1 MTAARTLEE
10 LGERH
15 GPPSLIGQPH
25 KLNYGEAN
33 TLTSILLLLIG
44 GCLGLI
50 CVALLLKQ
58 WSRPRVRSVIE
69 EPMALPEKSSD
80 TSSPDRNED
89 HVEEILE
96 RMSEGVVL
104 LDKDLSPLLANAA
117 ARALLGAGN
126 GSLELQIASTE
137 VLSIARRA
145 VDDDSEISDTIGV
158 WYPRRGHLRV
168 RATPLSDHG
177 GVVVLMKDIT
187 EELRTQRIRREF
199 VAHASHE
206 LKSPVASLQTLAE
219 AVRQA
224 VHDDPEMAARFS
236 ERMVHEAERL
246 GRLITDL
253 LDLSRLEDPVD
264 VSEEIV
270 DLSAIS
276 VHELDAVRGDAEHK
290 AIELISG
297 VAPDVWIKG
306 DEQQLSLM
314 LRNLLD
320 NAIRYTPAG
329 GTVRLDIERADHQ
342 VIMSITDT
350 GIGIPLEAQE
360 RIFERFYRVDKARS
374 RHKGGTGLGLAIV
387 KHAVELNGGVI
398 ELESELERGST
409 FRVKFPIC
417 DEEERR

>member
-1 MTAARTLEE
+1 
-10 LGERH
+10 
-15 GPPSLIGQPH
+15 
-25 KLNYGEAN
+25 LNN
-33 TLTSILLLLIG
+33 ILLLLIV
-44 GCLGLI
+44 GCVGLVA
-50 CVALLLKQ
+50 VALVLKQ
-58 WSRPRVRSVIE
+58 SARPRARPVIE
-69 EPMALPEKSSD
+69 EPVAFPEKSPHTSFSD
-80 TSSPDRNED
+80 RDAH

-96 RMSEGVVL
+96 HMSEGVVL
-104 LDKDLSPLLANAA
+104 LNKDLSPLLANSA
-117 ARALLGAGN
+117 ARTLLGPGN
-126 GSLELQIASTE
+126 GSVELRIASTE

-145 VDDDSEISDTIGV
+145 IDEDSDISDTVGV

-177 GVVVLMKDIT
+177 GVVVVIKDIT

-206 LKSPVASLQTLAE
+206 LKSPVAGLQTLAE

-236 ERMVHEAERL
+236 ERMAQEAERL
-246 GRLITDL
+246 GRLISDL

-264 VSEEIV
+264 ISTERV

-276 VHELDAVRGDAEHK
+276 VQELDEVRSDAEDK
-290 AIELISG
+290 AIKLISG
-297 VAPDVWIKG
+297 VARDVWVKG
-306 DEQQLSLM
+306 DRQQLSLM

-320 NAIRYTPAG
+320 NAVRYTPPG
-329 GTVRLDIERADHQ
+329 GTVRLDIEREDHQ
-342 VIMSITDT
+342 VVMSVSDT
-350 GIGIPLEAQE
+350 GMGIPLEAQE

-398 ELESELERGST
+398 ELKSELERGST
-409 FRVKFPIC
+409 FSVRLPIY
-417 DEEERR
+417 DVEERT

>member
-1 MTAARTLEE
+1 
-10 LGERH
+10 
-15 GPPSLIGQPH
+15 
-25 KLNYGEAN
+25 
-33 TLTSILLLLIG
+33 
-44 GCLGLI
+44 
-50 CVALLLKQ
+50 
-58 WSRPRVRSVIE
+58 
-69 EPMALPEKSSD
+69 
-80 TSSPDRNED
+80 
-89 HVEEILE
+89 
-96 RMSEGVVL
+96 
-104 LDKDLSPLLANAA
+104 
-117 ARALLGAGN
+117 
-126 GSLELQIASTE
+126 
-137 VLSIARRA
+137 
-145 VDDDSEISDTIGV
+145 
-158 WYPRRGHLRV
+158 
-168 RATPLSDHG
+168 
-177 GVVVLMKDIT
+177 
-187 EELRTQRIRREF
+187 
-199 VAHASHE
+199 
-206 LKSPVASLQTLAE
+206 
-219 AVRQA
+219 
-224 VHDDPEMAARFS
+224 MAARFS

>member
-1 MTAARTLEE
+1 M
-10 LGERH
+10 
-15 GPPSLIGQPH
+15 
-25 KLNYGEAN
+25 N
-33 TLTSILLLLIG
+33 SILLLLIV
-44 GCLGLI
+44 GCVGLVG
-50 CVALLLKQ
+50 VALLLKQ
-58 WSRPRVRSVIE
+58 WPRPPVRSVVE
-69 EPMALPEKSSD
+69 EPVALAEKSSD
-80 TSSPDRNED
+80 TPSLDRDGD
-89 HVEEILE
+89 HIEEILE

-117 ARALLGAGN
+117 ARALLGAGS

-145 VDDDSEISDTIGV
+145 VDDDSEISDTIRV

-264 VSEEIV
+264 VPKEIV

-290 AIELISG
+290 AIELTWD
-297 VAPDVWIKG
+297 VAPDVWVKG
-306 DEQQLSLM
+306 DGQQLSLM

-329 GTVRLDIERADHQ
+329 GTVRLEIERADHQ
-342 VIMSITDT
+342 VIMSVSDT
-350 GIGIPLEAQE
+350 GIGIPREVQE

-374 RHKGGTGLGLAIV
+374 RDKGGTGLGLAIV
-387 KHAVELNGGVI
+387 KHAVELHGGVI
-398 ELESELERGST
+398 ELQSELEQGSI
-409 FRVKFPIC
+409 FRVRFPAC

>member
-1 MTAARTLEE
+1 M
-10 LGERH
+10 
-15 GPPSLIGQPH
+15 
-25 KLNYGEAN
+25 N
-33 TLTSILLLLIG
+33 SILLLLIV
-44 GCLGLI
+44 GCVGVVG
-50 CVALLLKQ
+50 VALLLKQ
-58 WSRPRVRSVIE
+58 SVRPGVRSVIE
-69 EPMALPEKSSD
+69 EPVALPEKTSA
-80 TSSPDRNED
+80 TSSPDRDE
-89 HVEEILE
+89 HHIEEILE

-126 GSLELQIASTE
+126 GSLELQISSAE

-145 VDDDSEISDTIGV
+145 VDNDSEISETIGV

-177 GVVVLMKDIT
+177 GVVVVMKDIT

-236 ERMVHEAERL
+236 ERVAHEADRL

-264 VSEEIV
+264 VANERV

-276 VHELDAVRGDAEHK
+276 VHELDAVRSDAEHK
-290 AIELISG
+290 AIELVSG
-297 VAPDVWIKG
+297 VAPDVWVRG
-306 DEQQLSLM
+306 DRQQLSLM

-320 NAIRYTPAG
+320 NAIRYTPSG
-329 GTVRLDIERADHQ
+329 GTVRLDVERADHQ
-342 VIMSITDT
+342 VIMSVSDT

-360 RIFERFYRVDKARS
+360 RVFERFYRVDKARS
-374 RHKGGTGLGLAIV
+374 RDKGGTGLGLAIV
-387 KHAVELNGGVI
+387 KHAVELHGGVL
-398 ELESELERGST
+398 ELESELERGSM
-409 FRVKFPIC
+409 FRVTFPAC

>member
-1 MTAARTLEE
+1 
-10 LGERH
+10 
-15 GPPSLIGQPH
+15 
-25 KLNYGEAN
+25 LN
-33 TLTSILLLLIG
+33 SILLLLIV
-44 GCLGLI
+44 GCAGLVG
-50 CVALLLKQ
+50 VALLLKQ
-58 WSRPRVRSVIE
+58 ASRPRFRPVVE
-69 EPMALPEKSSD
+69 EPAALLEKSSD
-80 TSSPDRNED
+80 TSSPDRDEH

-104 LDKDLSPLLANAA
+104 LNKDLSPLLANAA
-117 ARALLGAGN
+117 ARRLLGAGN
-126 GSLELQIASTE
+126 GSLELRIASTE
-137 VLSIARRA
+137 VLSIAQRA
-145 VDDDSEISDTIGV
+145 VEDDSEIADTVGV

-177 GVVVLMKDIT
+177 GVVVVIKDIT
-187 EELRTQRIRREF
+187 DELRTQRIRREF

-224 VHDDPEMAARFS
+224 IHDDPDMAARFS

-253 LDLSRLEDPVD
+253 LDLSRLEDPAD
-264 VSEEIV
+264 VSKERV

-276 VHELDAVRGDAEHK
+276 AHELDAVRSEAEKK
-290 AIELISG
+290 AIRLLSN
-297 VAPDVWIKG
+297 VAADVWVEG
-306 DEQQLSLM
+306 DGQQLSLM

-320 NAIRYTPAG
+320 NAVRYTAPG
-329 GTVRLDIERADHQ
+329 GTVRIDVRREDHQ
-342 VIMSITDT
+342 VVMSVSDT

-374 RHKGGTGLGLAIV
+374 RAKGGTGLGLAIV
-387 KHAVELNGGVI
+387 KHAVESHGGVI

-409 FRVKFPIC
+409 FRVRFPVC
-417 DEEERR
+417 EEGERK